1 MSSRIGSGLGPTPL
15 QYAFQ
20 AEQFGLTP
28 DVAESA
34 GVMQALAELNA
45 LAPDLD
51 PAIQQFLAT
60 QGVPPPA
67 AQYDG
72 SQAGVLNLL
81 NASQSLGND
90 LPVENFMSPQEVAQN
105 LDQMYGAGTAGL
117 AARTQV
123 AFLRAEAALLAAL
136 QGGSAEEIAR
146 ILGPDN
152 PATAQLTRLIQQ
164 IAQALLQSPPD
175 LGSIAQLCMAAD
187 AQLIDYVGPRSDAE
201 RQQLNSLF
209 QEQYGVD
216 PGAASGGAA
225 QTAGGRRRY
234 TGGGAFG
241 NQVGNSGAAEVPAGT
256 FQAGSASEAGLKA
269 LEAAKSQIGVREAS
283 GNNDGLPSQRFAGG
297 RREPWCADFV
307 SWAFRQTGHP
317 LPGNQRSLASTKY
330 MENQMRQQGKYFGR
344 GQQTPK
350 PGDIIFF
357 GNPGTCHVGI
367 VERVANGKVYTVEGN
382 TSNQVARRSYD
393 LNSSRIRG
401 YGRP

>member
-1 MSSRIGSGLGPTPL
+1 MSSRIGGGFGPNPM

-28 DVAESA
+28 EVAESA

-60 QGVPPPA
+60 QGVPPPS

-72 SQAGVLNLL
+72 SQSGVLNLL
-81 NASQSLGND
+81 NAAQSLGND
-90 LPVENFMSPQEVAQN
+90 LPVENFMSPTEVAAN
-105 LDQMYGAGTAGL
+105 LDEMYGAGTAGL
-117 AARTQV
+117 AARTQL
-123 AFLRAEAALLAAL
+123 AFMRAEAALLAAL
-136 QGGSAEEIAR
+136 QGGSAEDIAR
-146 ILGPDN
+146 ILGPNN
-152 PATAQLTRLIQQ
+152 PQTAALTQMIQQ
-164 IAQALLQSPPD
+164 IAQALMQSPPD
-175 LGSIAQLCMAAD
+175 LDAIAQLCMAAD
-187 AQLIDYVGPRSDAE
+187 ATMIDYVGPRSDSE
-201 RQQLNSLF
+201 RQQLANLF
-209 QEQYGVD
+209 QQEYGVD
-216 PGAASGGAA
+216 PDAAGGGAQ
-225 QTAGGRRRY
+225 QTDRRRRY

-241 NQVGNSGAAEVPAGT
+241 NQVGGRTGAAEVPAGE
-256 FQAGSASEAGLKA
+256 FKAGNSSEAGLKA
-269 LEAAKSQIGVREAS
+269 LEAASSQIGVREAS
-283 GNNDGLPSQRFAGG
+283 GNNDGLPSQRYAGG

-317 LPGNQRSLASTKY
+317 LPGNQRSLASTSY

-367 VERVANGKVYTVEGN
+367 VERVAGGKVYTVEGN

-393 LNSSRIRG
+393 FNSSRIRG